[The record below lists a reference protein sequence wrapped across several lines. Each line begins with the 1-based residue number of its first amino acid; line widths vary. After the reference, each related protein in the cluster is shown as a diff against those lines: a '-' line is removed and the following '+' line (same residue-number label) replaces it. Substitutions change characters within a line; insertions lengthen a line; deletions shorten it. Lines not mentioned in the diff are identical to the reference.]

1 MPARRCSTV
10 HNAPELEICVSEGND
25 RDAPSAVDE
34 PVALGE
40 IGHRRQL
47 RIGGIHL
54 SGRRR
59 RPSGEKPP
67 LPRHLRRSGWFW
79 LAAGLGLGLIWI
91 TLFAFPAVTNWWTRI
106 DHIVLNWFV
115 DIRTDPVTT
124 VMKWLQFLGSLWLI
138 RPIRWATLIILA
150 VFRRWRAFFGVL
162 IAFIIVDAV
171 QRGLALA
178 VARPRPVVEILGRWE
193 GYSHPSEPVALLAV
207 TVVVAGLALIPKGK
221 WRTWWLAGTAA
232 AVGLLAIALV
242 YLGTDHP
249 SDVAVG
255 WVLAP
260 VVGVLVFRWIV
271 PESVYPVAY
280 GTGRTAHLDVT
291 GARGEAIRTAI
302 QEQLGIT
309 VLEIEPFGLEGS
321 GGSTPLRI
329 KCEAD
334 PPLYVFAKLYASSH
348 LRADRWYKA
357 ARTIMVGSL
366 EDEVRFTSVRRL
378 VEYEDYVLLKLQ
390 DAGLPSPRSFGF
402 VEITPER
409 EYAIVTE
416 FLENA
421 REMGDAEVDDEII
434 DESLVIVRKM
444 WDAGIAHRDI
454 KPANVMVAE
463 GRVVLIDPAFATI
476 RPSPWRQAVDLANMM
491 IILALRTSPEEV
503 YDRALAFFSPD
514 DIAEAFATMRSIT
527 IPSQSRSSLA
537 LVKKTEGVD
546 IVERF
551 RELAPPRDRISLQ
564 RWTWRRVALTA
575 GAVFVALILLS
586 WVIDS
591 FATGLI

>member
-1 MPARRCSTV
+1 MSDG
-10 HNAPELEICVSEGND
+10 SEPG
-25 RDAPSAVDE
+25 APSRSGE
-34 PVALGE
+34 SVALGE

-67 LPRHLRRSGWFW
+67 LPKHLRRSGWFW
-79 LAAGLGLGLIWI
+79 LVSGLTVGVVWI
-91 TLFAFPAVTNWWTRI
+91 MLFAFPAVTDWWTRV
-106 DHIVLNWFV
+106 DHMVLNWFV
-115 DIRTDPVTT
+115 DIRTDAVTM

-138 RPIRWATLIILA
+138 RPLRWITLIILA
-150 VFRRWRAFFGVL
+150 SFRRWRAFFGVL

-171 QRGLALA
+171 QRGLSLSI
-178 VARPRPVVEILGRWE
+178 ARPRPVVEILGRWD
-193 GYSHPSEPVALLAV
+193 GYSHPSGPVALLAV
-207 TVVVAGLALIPKGK
+207 TVVVAGLALIPKGR
-221 WRTWWLAGTAA
+221 WRTWWMAVTAGMVGVLA
-232 AVGLLAIALV
+232 VSLM

-255 WVLAP
+255 WVLGP

-280 GTGRTAHLDVT
+280 GTGRTAHLDVS
-291 GARGEAIRTAI
+291 GVRGEAIKTAI
-302 QEQLGIT
+302 QEQLGIS

-329 KCEAD
+329 TCEAD
-334 PPLYVFAKLYASSH
+334 PPVHVFAKLYASSH

-378 VEYEDYVLLKLQ
+378 VEYEDYILLKLQ

-416 FLENA
+416 FLEGA
-421 REMGDAEVDDEII
+421 KEMGEADVDDEII
-434 DESLVIVRKM
+434 DESLLIVRRM

-463 GRVVLIDPAFATI
+463 GRVVLIDPAFATL

-491 IILALRTSPEEV
+491 IILALRTSPEKV
-503 YDRALAFFSPD
+503 YERALGFFSPD
-514 DIAEAFATMRSIT
+514 DIAEAFAAMRSIT

-537 LVKKTEGVD
+537 IVKKTQGLD

-551 RELAPPRDRISLQ
+551 RELAPHRERVSLQ

-575 GAVFVALILLS
+575 GAVLAAMVLVS
-586 WVIDS
+586 WLIDS
-591 FATGLI
+591 LMTGLL